1 MPAEFEILFR
11 FLELADGEVQGRQ
24 SARPPAD
31 IKRLVLAFLSGQ
43 LAEEQRI
50 ELCEE
55 LRGQPAWLAW
65 FAEQIKK
72 RRNSAQQRFGQ
83 NRIDLRINRQ
93 QSGDMPESQAAA
105 KLLPVITR

>member
-31 IKRLVLAFLSGQ
+31 IERLVRALLSGQ
-43 LAEEQRI
+43 LEEEKRI
-50 ELCEE
+50 QLCEE
-55 LRGQPAWLAW
+55 LREQPGWLAW

-72 RRNSAQQRFGQ
+72 RRKPPS
-83 NRIDLRINRQ
+83 
-93 QSGDMPESQAAA
+93 S
-105 KLLPVITR
+105 

>member
-31 IKRLVLAFLSGQ
+31 IEKRIMALLSGQ
-43 LAEEQRI
+43 LAEEKRI

-55 LRGQPAWLAW
+55 LREQPAWLAW

-72 RRNSAQQRFGQ
+72 RRKTPS
-83 NRIDLRINRQ
+83 
-93 QSGDMPESQAAA
+93 S
-105 KLLPVITR
+105 